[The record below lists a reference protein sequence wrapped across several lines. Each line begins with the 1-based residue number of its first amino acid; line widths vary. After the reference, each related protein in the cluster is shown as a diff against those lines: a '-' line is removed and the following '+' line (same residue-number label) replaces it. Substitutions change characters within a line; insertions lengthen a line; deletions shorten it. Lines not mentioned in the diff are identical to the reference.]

1 MIESSSENGGVTLTI
16 NRPSQ
21 RNALSADMYRQ
32 LSEGL
37 QAAHADVACHSVI
50 ITGAGDHFTA
60 GSDIADFRRKR
71 QPGDD
76 SPGLTFLRTIA
87 SVDVPVIAAVQGYAI
102 GIGMTLLQ
110 HCDFVYAD
118 RTAVLSIPFVALGLC
133 PEGGSSLI
141 LEQLVGRRKA
151 AEWLLQGKRFDA
163 QEALDAGL
171 LTAISEN
178 GQALT
183 DAKEA
188 VATLAK
194 QPIQALRLT
203 KHMLREPGRAA
214 LNQAFDTERD
224 YFQERLRTDEAQA
237 IFKRFFE
244 R

>member
-1 MIESSSENGGVTLTI
+1 MIEFKSENGGVTLTI
-16 NRPSQ
+16 NRPAQ
-21 RNALSADMYRQ
+21 RNALSADMYLQ
-32 LSEGL
+32 LSQGL
-37 QAAHADVACHSVI
+37 QAAHDDPGCHSVI

-60 GSDIADFRRKR
+60 GSDIADFRRER
-71 QPGDD
+71 QPGD

-87 SVDVPVIAAVQGYAI
+87 AVDVPVIAAVQGYAV

-110 HCDFVYAD
+110 HCDFAYAD
-118 RTAVLSIPFVALGLC
+118 HTAVFSIPFVALGLC

-141 LEQLVGRRKA
+141 LEQLVGRRKT

-171 LTAISEN
+171 LTAVSDK
-178 GQALT
+178 GQALA
-183 DAKEA
+183 DAKET

-214 LNQAFDTERD
+214 LSQAFDTERD

-237 IFKRFFE
+237 IFKQFFD
-244 R
+244 RG